1 MGRRGKLEVKRIDDD
16 GLRQVTFC
24 KRRGTLLKKACE
36 LAVLCDD
43 DVSLGLVVFSSTGKL
58 AGDYCSP
65 NTSWSELIQ
74 RYERERESTS
84 STQLHVQGRI
94 TNQND
99 DDHHQ
104 QQQVLVG
111 VARLRQ
117 EIGHLEASLRRQ
129 TGEDLPSGVAELH
142 DLEQQVESA
151 LGKVRQTK
159 DELLNQQLGELHRKV
174 QNLEDENNALLHM
187 NADRQDRAAARG
199 GPRQNSDWG
208 RII

>member
-84 STQLHVQGRI
+84 STQLH
-94 TNQND
+94 
-99 DDHHQ
+99 